1 MHAKKILSS
10 KITIFFLAS
19 LLLFFGALKFRQLEK
34 QKAIREEK
42 NKLIEQENSLKKRN
56 EDLLGTLANLNSDS
70 YKERVAREE
79 LNLKREGE
87 FVYNFSNIEESS
99 NEKPKTSFQPGESNP
114 VKWWNYFFNNN

>member
-19 LLLFFGALKFRQLEK
+19 LLLFFGVIKFRQLEK

-56 EDLLGTLANLNSDS
+56 EDLLGTLAKLNSDS

-87 FVYNFSNIEESS
+87 FVYNFSSVEQSN
-99 NEKPKTSFQPGESNP
+99 NEKPKTSFQKGESNP